1 MRFAANCLSLANG
14 ANRLVDKL
22 NFLKAILADITAKLT
37 TTNTF
42 SGENEIQ
49 NNIHILRASAS
60 GSRSFKIVLDKLEQ
74 YLDMQ
79 YHTSVR
85 IFNKRARLKYHIL
98 EKVEAGIV
106 LSGAEIKSI
115 RAGRVD
121 LSESFAKIKNG
132 EVFLENAHI
141 NPWMGSQKFSDSRRE
156 RKLLLHQKQ
165 ILNWQGKIAGG
176 QLTIAPLSIYIKGN
190 LAKVDLAL
198 VKSKAKYDHRADL
211 KKKAVERD
219 IERELRTKG

>member
-1 MRFAANCLSLANG
+1 MR
-14 ANRLVDKL
+14 
-22 NFLKAILADITAKLT
+22 IL
-37 TTNTF
+37 
-42 SGENEIQ
+42 
-49 NNIHILRASAS
+49 
-60 GSRSFKIVLDKLEQ
+60 
-74 YLDMQ
+74 
-79 YHTSVR
+79 
-85 IFNKRARLKYHIL
+85 NKRARLKYHIL

-141 NPWMGSQKFSDSRRE
+141 NPWMGSQKFSDTRRE
-156 RKLLLHQKQ
+156 RKLLLHEKQ

-176 QLTIAPLSIYIKGN
+176 QLTIAPLAIYIKGN
-190 LAKVDLAL
+190 LAKIDLAL
-198 VKSKAKYDHRADL
+198 VKNKAKYDKRADL

-219 IERELRTKG
+219 IERELRNK